1 MTRAVLSALGID
13 GSPPRVLEVSAYVV
27 TVAWGIR
34 AASEI
39 LSVVLLSL
47 FFAFVYLPLPKWLI
61 RRFHLRKAV
70 AISLSVA
77 LLALLYL
84 IFSVGLFEAGFKM
97 RERLPIYE
105 EHFASLYHQLVV
117 FLSAHGIES
126 SALSSTNF
134 YSSERIVT
142 FISFFLPKVV
152 GLFSDR
158 VLVGI
163 LSLIFLSEIA
173 ESEGIATT
181 PLGRRLL
188 YYGKDVQRFIVISAG
203 TGAIIALA
211 NLVLLIALGIDFPVL
226 CCVLY
231 FVLQFIPSIGFLIA
245 IVPPA
250 LLALLT
256 FGWKK
261 GPVCDHR
268 TRHDANGFGL
278 HSSTYGDE
286 EEYAHQSSG
295 DYARAHDLG
304 VPIGTSGH
312 DSGRA
317 SNDCSQKVHTTA
329 THRERPRCS
338 RTCTDKHLHMIN
350 RLYRRAHGRRGI
362 IRAHHACATS
372 LPALQLNSHC

>member
-134 YSSERIVT
+134 YSSERIMT

-256 FGWKK
+256 FGWKRALFVIIGLAMTQMASDYILQPTLMK
-261 GPVCDHR
+261 KSMHISLLEIMLALMIWGFLLGPPG
-268 TRHDANGFGL
+268 TI
-278 HSSTYGDE
+278 
-286 EEYAHQSSG
+286 
-295 DYARAHDLG
+295 LG
-304 VPIGTSGH
+304 VPLTIALKKYIQQPHTESDLVAPEPAPTNTS
-312 DSGRA
+312 
-317 SNDCSQKVHTTA
+317 T
-329 THRERPRCS
+329 
-338 RTCTDKHLHMIN
+338 
-350 RLYRRAHGRRGI
+350 
-362 IRAHHACATS
+362 
-372 LPALQLNSHC
+372 